1 MSNKIFPTNSVFK
14 EHLAPPSHNLL
25 LRTKIW
31 RFKMS
36 FYINN
41 NNTCR
46 PGGLSGNP
54 SSGLCEK
61 ALIEVTKVFD
71 ACRQQMVETG
81 LTLALTDLNPASP
94 TLPLTF
100 ISATT
105 LIDNPATISDVI
117 IDRIEQRPNFAN
129 VTGTVTVPIQVN
141 YRDAN
146 GTLGVANS
154 TITVPE
160 SVIMFVP
167 QPSVTPLDVTVFAT
181 FNSTIGSIN
190 AEGNTATVTGCLNI
204 ILKISAKVDILVPSY
219 GYPVIPPCRQAE
231 TQICPGTGDLPLFP
245 TAINN
250 S

>member
-1 MSNKIFPTNSVFK
+1 
-14 EHLAPPSHNLL
+14 
-25 LRTKIW
+25 
-31 RFKMS
+31 MS

-61 ALIEVTKVFD
+61 ALIEVTKIFD

-219 GYPVIPPCRQAE
+219 GYPFIPPCRQAE

>member
-1 MSNKIFPTNSVFK
+1 M
-14 EHLAPPSHNLL
+14 HNLL
-25 LRTKIW
+25 LRLKIYLEV
-31 RFKMS
+31 KMS

-71 ACRQQMVETG
+71 ACRQQLVESG
-81 LTLALTDLNPASP
+81 LTLTLTNFEPANP

-105 LIDNPATISDVI
+105 TVDNPAVISDVI

-129 VTGTVTVPIQVN
+129 VSGTVTVPVVIQ

-146 GTLGVANS
+146 GVLGTARS
-154 TITVPE
+154 TIVVPE
-160 SVIMFVP
+160 SVILFVP
-167 QPSVTPLDVTVFAT
+167 QPSVTPIDVKVFAT
-181 FNSTIGSIN
+181 FTSTIGSFN
-190 AEGNTATVTGCLNI
+190 AEATTATVTGCLNLI
-204 ILKISAKVDILVPSY
+204 IKVTADVDILVPSY
-219 GYPVIPPCRQAE
+219 GYPVIPPCQQAE
-231 TQICPGTGDLPLFP
+231 TQICPGPGELPLFP
-245 TAINN
+245 TAI

>member
-1 MSNKIFPTNSVFK
+1 
-14 EHLAPPSHNLL
+14 
-25 LRTKIW
+25 
-31 RFKMS
+31 MS

-71 ACRQQMVETG
+71 ACRQQIVESG
-81 LTLALTDLNPASP
+81 LSLALTNFNPANP
-94 TLPLTF
+94 TLPLTY

-105 LIDNPATISDVI
+105 ILDNPATISDVI
-117 IDRIEQRPNFAN
+117 VDRIEQRPNFAN
-129 VTGTVTVPIQVN
+129 VSATVTVPVQVQ

-146 GTLGVANS
+146 GVLGTATS
-154 TITVPE
+154 TIVVPE
-160 SVIMFVP
+160 NVILFVP
-167 QPSVTPLDVTVFAT
+167 QPSITPIDVTVFAT
-181 FNSTIGSIN
+181 FNSTIGTIN

-204 ILKISAKVDILVPSY
+204 ILKVTAKVDILVPSY

-231 TQICPGTGDLPLFP
+231 TQVCPGAGDLPLFP

-250 S
+250 

>member
-1 MSNKIFPTNSVFK
+1 
-14 EHLAPPSHNLL
+14 
-25 LRTKIW
+25 
-31 RFKMS
+31 MS

-71 ACRQQMVETG
+71 ACRQQMIETG
-81 LTLALTDLNPASP
+81 LTLALSDLDPANP

-105 LIDNPATISDVI
+105 VADSPATISDVV
-117 IDRIEQRPNFAN
+117 IDRLEQRPNFAN
-129 VTGTVTVPIQVN
+129 VSGTVTVPITVT
-141 YRDAN
+141 YRDSN
-146 GTLGVANS
+146 GTLGTAKS

-160 SVIMFVP
+160 NVIMFVP
-167 QPSVTPLDVTVFAT
+167 QPSVTPLDVNVFAT

-190 AEGNTATVTGCLNI
+190 AEGNTATVTGCLNV
-204 ILKISAKVDILVPSY
+204 ILKVTAKVDILVPSY

-231 TQICPGTGDLPLFP
+231 TQLCPGTGDLPLFP

-250 S
+250 N

>member
-1 MSNKIFPTNSVFK
+1 
-14 EHLAPPSHNLL
+14 
-25 LRTKIW
+25 
-31 RFKMS
+31 MS

-154 TITVPE
+154 TI
-160 SVIMFVP
+160 
-167 QPSVTPLDVTVFAT
+167 
-181 FNSTIGSIN
+181 GSIN

>member
-1 MSNKIFPTNSVFK
+1 
-14 EHLAPPSHNLL
+14 
-25 LRTKIW
+25 
-31 RFKMS
+31 MS

-71 ACRQQMVETG
+71 ACRQQIVESG
-81 LTLALTDLNPASP
+81 LTLTLTNLDPANP

-105 LIDNPATISDVI
+105 ILDNPATISDVV
-117 IDRIEQRPNFAN
+117 IDRLDQRPNFAN
-129 VTGTVTVPIQVN
+129 VSGTVTIPIQVQ
-141 YRDAN
+141 YRDASGVL
-146 GTLGVANS
+146 GTATS

-160 SVIMFVP
+160 NVIMFVP
-167 QPSVTPLDVTVFAT
+167 QPSITPIDVSVFAT
-181 FNSTIGSIN
+181 FTATIGSIN

-204 ILKISAKVDILVPSY
+204 ILKVTAQVDILVPSY

-231 TQICPGTGDLPLFP
+231 SQVCPGSGELPLFP
-245 TAINN
+245 TAIN
-250 S
+250 